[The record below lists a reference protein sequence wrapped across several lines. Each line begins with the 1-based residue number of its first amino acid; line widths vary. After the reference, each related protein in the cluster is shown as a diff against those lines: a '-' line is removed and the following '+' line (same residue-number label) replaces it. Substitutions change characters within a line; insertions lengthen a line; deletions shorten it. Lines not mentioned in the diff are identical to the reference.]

1 MQRTFLHT
9 NESPLSHSKT
19 VKSSKKYQ
27 TDWLSCHCYPY
38 PNPPALHLK
47 EEKKFLN
54 WWVRSPSQWTC
65 RGITCHPSRHTHH
78 RLLLGMAYEF
88 LYIVFLFSDDHQPI
102 FAQEFIKNY
111 LLLASL
117 FVKTLVIQCV
127 IIPPAYNLTIL
138 IPIVI
143 MSILQSHYYWLVLLS

>member
-38 PNPPALHLK
+38 PNPPALHFK
-47 EEKKFLN
+47 EKKSFSTGEIPQPVNKPGNYLPP
-54 WWVRSPSQWTC
+54 VPSYSSSAAAWH
-65 RGITCHPSRHTHH
+65 GIVIS
-78 RLLLGMAYEF
+78 LYSF
-88 LYIVFLFSDDHQPI
+88 LYSDDHQPI

-117 FVKTLVIQCV
+117 FVKTLVIKCV
-127 IIPPAYNLTIL
+127 IIPPAF
-138 IPIVI
+138 
-143 MSILQSHYYWLVLLS
+143 

>member
-19 VKSSKKYQ
+19 VKSSKKISN
-27 TDWLSCHCYPY
+27 WLTVMSLLSLSESPRI
-38 PNPPALHLK
+38 AF
-47 EEKKFLN
+47 EGRKKVSQL
-54 WWVRSPSQWTC
+54 VRSPSQWTC